1 MRRRPDILAAEADL
15 HAATADIGVAT
26 ADLYPNISLR
36 AALTQTALSPAKL
49 FSFDASGWSLGA
61 GLTAPIFHGGSLK
74 ADKRAAEAAARESLA
89 KYRQTVLEAFVQV
102 SDVMAALANDD
113 DQLRALTTA
122 QTVAKDHL
130 DQARAAYSLGGGAF
144 LAVVEAQRDLNKTR
158 RDLAQAQGRRL
169 TDVIKLFAATAA
181 DWRATPGQG
190 AAS

>member
-1 MRRRPDILAAEADL
+1 M
-15 HAATADIGVAT
+15 
-26 ADLYPNISLR
+26 
-36 AALTQTALSPAKL
+36 
-49 FSFDASGWSLGA
+49 
-61 GLTAPIFHGGSLK
+61 
-74 ADKRAAEAAARESLA
+74 
-89 KYRQTVLEAFVQV
+89 LEAFVQV